1 MPLSFV
7 QHPQSHM
14 TPSTSVNAFEEF
26 VENRGGA
33 LPALTV
39 RKGVA
44 EMLSF
49 YESVSPKG
57 CTNENGDMLLFQ
69 WGTYNWGDGTQF
81 EIDITLQF
89 IESAAEDD
97 DAISQLQL
105 TFKFPPDKD
114 TAALGDGNHW
124 CNSQSET
131 QQFRKF
137 IFSNRAFLAKADWDP
152 PGVSVHHEY
161 V

>member
-1 MPLSFV
+1 
-7 QHPQSHM
+7 M

-81 EIDITLQF
+81 EIDITRQF
-89 IESAAEDD
+89 IESAPEDD

-131 QQFRKF
+131 QQFREF
-137 IFSNRAFLAKADWDP
+137 IFSNRAFLAKADWDS